1 MSAVR
6 RVQELVPGNY
16 YRIPSQN
23 NVIAQYVGT
32 GVIDGAQKF
41 FEVYDQEEEDLSG
54 QYVSADTL
62 CCRETSFTDKLNRSQ
77 PND

>member
-1 MSAVR
+1 MCTARKV
-6 RVQELVPGNY
+6 EKLTPGHY

-23 NVIAQYVGT
+23 NVVAQYVGT

-54 QYVSADTL
+54 VIISADTM
-62 CCRETSFTDKLNRSQ
+62 CCRETSFTDKLNGLYY
-77 PND
+77 P